1 MGTFPAFGQRSRV
14 LENPLTPA
22 EQRVLE
28 LLCEDKSNADI
39 CRALKVKLPTVK
51 THVSHIFA
59 KLGCKRRLEARNIA
73 LELGL
78 V

>member
-1 MGTFPAFGQRSRV
+1 MV
-14 LENPLTPA
+14 LESPLTQT

-39 CRALKVKLPTVK
+39 CRILDIKLPTVK

-59 KLGCKRRLEARNIA
+59 KLGCKRRAEARSTA
-73 LELGL
+73 LKLGL